1 MRNIVYFIIFK
12 WNIERR
18 QIFIF
23 EVVQYTLYQYF
34 LSACKYKDILH
45 DYFPLKLI
53 GKYLLRYNKCGHRN
67 VLSTRQVWMSIFH
80 MINLKKRNSWTQ
92 GIIIFA

>member
-1 MRNIVYFIIFK
+1 M
-12 WNIERR
+12 NIELL

-23 EVVQYTLYQYF
+23 ELLVVQYIFYQYIF

-53 GKYLLRYNKCGHRN
+53 GKYLLLYNKREY
-67 VLSTRQVWMSIFH
+67 
-80 MINLKKRNSWTQ
+80 
-92 GIIIFA
+92 